1 MKLPPHDRYDDLY
14 RDFSWRIPEDFN
26 IGRAVSDDWAHR
38 APERVCL
45 EHFSPNG
52 HHRTMSYR
60 ALADRSSAFANA
72 LVSLGVERGD
82 RVALL
87 LPQSFETVIAH
98 VAIYKMGAIALPLAL
113 LFGVEALEYRLKA
126 AGTAAIITNS
136 FGLER
141 IRQIRD
147 RLPMLK
153 HVVSIDGKNKDA
165 LAFS

>member
-1 MKLPPHDRYDDLY
+1 MQLPSHDRYDDLY
-14 RDFSWRIPEDFN
+14 HDFSWRIPAEFN
-26 IGRAVSDDWAHR
+26 IGRAVSDDWADR

-45 EHFSPNG
+45 EHFSPDG

-72 LVSLGVERGD
+72 LVSLGIERGD

-113 LFGVEALEYRLKA
+113 LFGVEG
-126 AGTAAIITNS
+126 AGIPAEGGRHGGHRHQWLRSGTYPADPRSPADT
-136 FGLER
+136 ETC
-141 IRQIRD
+141 RQHR
-147 RLPMLK
+147 REK
-153 HVVSIDGKNKDA
+153 
-165 LAFS
+165 